1 VKARNTFEDTIMR
14 SSWIAAAMLV
24 VTTCAPAMA
33 AGMTRD
39 EYRAGKARIEAE
51 YESER
56 KKCGPRL
63 GNATDV
69 CVALARGARKA
80 ATAELEAAYK
90 PGPRKYHAAA
100 TARADADYEAAKQ
113 RCDYQPRDV
122 RSDCVK
128 DARRAREAAK
138 AEADAKLKAERRAR
152 AG

>member
-1 VKARNTFEDTIMR
+1 MRN
-14 SSWIAAAMLV
+14 SWIAAAILA

-33 AGMTRD
+33 AEMTRE

-51 YESER
+51 YQSER
-56 KKCGPRL
+56 KKCGPRR

-80 ATAELEAAYK
+80 ATAELEAAYR

-100 TARADADYEAAKQ
+100 IARADAEYGAAKQ
-113 RCDYQPRDV
+113 RCDYQPREV
-122 RSDCVK
+122 RRDCVK
-128 DARRAREAAK
+128 DAKAARDAAK
-138 AEADAKLKAERRAR
+138 AEADAKLKAERGTR